1 MFMIMTLDI
10 TRVQKV
16 DKCPMIMTS
25 QISCQGQGSSSV
37 ISVSSSLPLGTC
49 PQSQFGLGGNF
60 SMDAGFGNQTSVDD
74 SEQKRPRLRL
84 AWTDSWYLL
93 ENNDSSPHSRF
104 FQRSVKNTNTV
115 NQCIWKQWNKD
126 KNSVETNVFESS
138 NRKSL
143 KNVNTIMFGM
153 KSL

>member
-1 MFMIMTLDI
+1 MIMTLDI

-49 PQSQFGLGGNF
+49 PQSLGGNF

-115 NQCIWKQWNKD
+115 NTNTLWSLLQSLSERTLPFSNID
-126 KNSVETNVFESS
+126 KAQTKISEFVV
-138 NRKSL
+138 
-143 KNVNTIMFGM
+143 IDA
-153 KSL
+153 